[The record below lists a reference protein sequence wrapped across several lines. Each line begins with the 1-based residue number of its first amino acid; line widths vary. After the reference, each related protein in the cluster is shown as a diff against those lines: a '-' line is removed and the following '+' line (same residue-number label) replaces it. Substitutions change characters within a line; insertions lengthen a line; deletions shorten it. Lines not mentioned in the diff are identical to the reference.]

1 MTEYIGEQWKTIE
14 FNFEYTN
21 EARFEISNYGRIR
34 SFHKTSNG
42 NVLKGSTIN
51 GYKIIRLKFFTPR
64 EKEVQAQLTY
74 LQEQV
79 QKLSKHLTQMK
90 KNGVSKESITETQAV
105 LETVK
110 ESLKKKFAADTKS
123 RTINWH
129 SLIHRLVAEHFLV
142 KPTEAHTIVAHLDH
156 EKNNNKES
164 NLKWMTP
171 EENYQHQQTS
181 PYVIKEKQEKRTG
194 NKSKSKA
201 TKLTVTKVMLLKKM
215 LNQGKPMKEL
225 VRFFKVTETQ
235 IIRIKRGENWKEV
248 EPAP

>member
-1 MTEYIGEQWKTIE
+1 
-14 FNFEYTN
+14 
-21 EARFEISNYGRIR
+21 
-34 SFHKTSNG
+34 
-42 NVLKGSTIN
+42 
-51 GYKIIRLKFFTPR
+51 
-64 EKEVQAQLTY
+64 
-74 LQEQV
+74 
-79 QKLSKHLTQMK
+79 
-90 KNGVSKESITETQAV
+90 
-105 LETVK
+105 
-110 ESLKKKFAADTKS
+110 
-123 RTINWH
+123 
-129 SLIHRLVAEHFLV
+129 
-142 KPTEAHTIVAHLDH
+142 
-156 EKNNNKES
+156 
-164 NLKWMTP
+164 MTP